1 MQKGLKMKG
10 LRNIYIEYD
19 HPTLGGCHVSS
30 STNSTLGAYPV
41 VVYEDEQK
49 VAVKI
54 VRQQNQNKLHMS
66 QANRTGVP

>member
-1 MQKGLKMKG
+1 MSALLQ
-10 LRNIYIEYD
+10 
-19 HPTLGGCHVSS
+19 
-30 STNSTLGAYPV
+30 AYPL
-41 VVYEDEQK
+41 VVYEDEPK

>member
-1 MQKGLKMKG
+1 MSCQL
-10 LRNIYIEYD
+10 
-19 HPTLGGCHVSS
+19 
-30 STNSTLGAYPV
+30 STSGAYPV